1 MSNTQARIMVVEDDE
16 TIALGLTAALRHAG
30 HEVRRYD
37 RAEIALDELKDW
49 EPHLM
54 VLDRMLPGVDGLTA
68 LKYIRASSPGLQ
80 VIMLTAKGTET
91 DRVEG
96 LDAGADDYVA
106 KPFSIKELLARVRAR
121 LRDLPAEEPQNL
133 DEFTFGEVKADLRRR
148 VLHRKGE
155 EIRLTT
161 HEAGV
166 LSYLISHRGKD
177 VTREELL
184 EKVWGYSPTMQ
195 TRTVD
200 NQILKLRKK
209 IEDVPADPR
218 HILTIHGVG
227 YRFEP

>member
-1 MSNTQARIMVVEDDE
+1 MSQEGARIVVVEDDA
-16 TIALGLTAALRHAG
+16 TIALGVETALRHQG
-30 HEVRRYD
+30 YMVRTFD
-37 RAEIALDELKDW
+37 RGETALDTIRSW
-49 EPHLM
+49 EPHL
-54 VLDRMLPGVDGLTA
+54 VILDRMLPGIDGLTILRYLREQDA
-68 LKYIRASSPGLQ
+68 DLSI
-80 VIMLTAKGTET
+80 IMVTAKTGEA

-96 LDAGADDYVA
+96 LDAGADDYVV
-106 KPFSIKELLARVRAR
+106 KPFSMKELIARVRAR
-121 LRDLPAEEPQNL
+121 LRVLGLTHQEGP
-133 DEFTFGEVKADLRRR
+133 FRFGNITVELRRR
-148 VLHRKGE
+148 VLLRDDE

-166 LSYLISHRGKD
+166 LGYLIEKRGQD

-184 EKVWGYSPTMQ
+184 EHVWGYAPTMQ

-209 IEDVPADPR
+209 IEPTPADPR

>member
-1 MSNTQARIMVVEDDE
+1 MSNTPPRVMVVEDDE

-30 HEVRRYD
+30 YDVRRYD
-37 RAEIALDELKDW
+37 RAEIALDELTSW

-68 LKYIRASSPGLQ
+68 LKYIRASSPSLQ

-91 DRVEG
+91 DRVDG
-96 LDAGADDYVA
+96 LDAGADDYVP

-121 LRDLPAEEPQNL
+121 LRDMPTEPESP
-133 DEFTFGEVKADLRRR
+133 DEFTFGGVKADLRRR
-148 VLHRKGE
+148 VLHRGGE

-209 IEDVPADPR
+209 IEEVPADPR
-218 HILTIHGVG
+218 HILTIHGLG